1 MVMAVSPSFLRK
13 QEVLPMAV
21 GSTFTVWA
29 WLLLFG
35 GGGLPLPLSLPPLPE
50 DPVMSAVAPDECL
63 WYLTWSG
70 SAKADSTSKNQTEQL
85 LAEEEIQRFGSEIER
100 RLVAALREHSRGPEA
115 IAAQEVPKLVKIA
128 LTRPMAMF
136 VSDFKMGQHGPDIK
150 GGLIINLG
158 EQADDAKTSIDRLT
172 ALLPAPPAA
181 AGKWQQ
187 MPTPP
192 GAPVVEW
199 GIEGKYLIVGIGEGS
214 ADGIAARE
222 KGTAPKWLEAIRRRL
237 KVERPAMVHYLNI
250 KKIVALVQAAGG
262 LGRGAPPQLLETL
275 GISNLTSLASMS
287 GLEGS
292 GWTSNM
298 LLGMDGPPSGIFALT
313 GGDPLTAADLASI
326 PKDAT
331 FALAA
336 RVDLERVYRGIS
348 SMTGKIEPRAR
359 LEMEQGIAQVEN
371 HLGVDL
377 SRDIFKALGDT
388 WCVYSAPSEG
398 GLLVTGLTV
407 VAPIRDRD
415 RLVKAEERLRTM
427 AKAAMGFAPGAA
439 RSFERRP
446 TMTIN
451 DFEFRG
457 QQVHFLNFIGEPIPV
472 APAWCITDKEF
483 IVSLSPQTI
492 KAHLSRKANAGSLA
506 DLPDVAKLL
515 HGSGGP
521 TYIGYADTATTV
533 RTLYPLVQ
541 FGFEAIASALQQEGI
556 QIDVSIFPSAAAV
569 LPHLEPS
576 VSTAM
581 MAKDGL
587 FVTRHGTL
595 PMEFESLPLIGM
607 PFWLLA
613 RHGDVQRTSAEARPS
628 VSVQDFPLLPGA
640 AEKTQSSNNLK
651 QFALAMHNFH
661 SAYRTFPAAYSTSK
675 DGKPLLSWRVQIL
688 PYIEESRLYE
698 EFHLDEP
705 WDSEHNKQLIPRMP
719 KIYAAPGSKAAR
731 EFKTNYLVPRG
742 DETIF
747 NKGKKPRIQDIT
759 DGTSNTIMIVEASDE
774 RAVTWTK
781 PDDYEF
787 DGKQPMAGLVGL
799 RRGGFLAAF
808 ADGSVRFL
816 KDTIKGETLKAL
828 FTRAGGEVIDSAEF

>member
-1 MVMAVSPSFLRK
+1 MA
-13 QEVLPMAV
+13 A

-50 DPVMSAVAPDECL
+50 DPAMSAVAPEECL

-70 SAKADSTSKNQTEQL
+70 CAKADPASKNHTEQL
-85 LAEEEIQRFGSEIER
+85 LAEEEVQRFGNELER

-128 LTRPMAMF
+128 LTRPAAMF
-136 VSDFKMGQHGPDIK
+136 VSDFKMGQRGPDIQ

-158 EQADDAKTSIDRLT
+158 EQTDDAKNSLERLS
-172 ALLPAPPAA
+172 ALLPAPPNA
-181 AGKWQQ
+181 AGKWQR

-192 GAPVVEW
+192 DAPVVEW
-199 GIEGKYLIVGIGEGS
+199 GIEGRYLIVGIGEGS

-222 KGTAPKWLEAIRRRL
+222 KGTAPKWLEAIRARL
-237 KVERPAMVHYLNI
+237 KVERPAMVHYLNV
-250 KKIVALVQAAGG
+250 KKIIALVQASGG
-262 LGRGAPPQLLETL
+262 LGRGAPPQLFDAL
-275 GISNLTSLASMS
+275 GISNLNSLASIS
-287 GLEGS
+287 GLEGN

-348 SMTGKIEPRAR
+348 SIAGKIEPRAR
-359 LEMEQGIAQVEN
+359 LELEQGIAQVEN
-371 HLGVDL
+371 HLGFDL

-407 VAPIRDRD
+407 VAPIRDRE
-415 RLVKAEERLRTM
+415 RLVKAEERLRAM
-427 AKAAMGFAPGAA
+427 AKAAMGFPPGAEH
-439 RSFERRP
+439 SFGGRP
-446 TMTIN
+446 TVSIS

-457 QQVHFLNFIGEPIPV
+457 QQIHFLNFIGEPIPV
-472 APAWCITDKEF
+472 APAWCLTDKEL

-492 KAHLSRKANAGSLA
+492 KAHLSRGASAGSLA
-506 DLPDVAKLL
+506 DVPAVASLL
-515 HGSGGP
+515 HGASGP
-521 TYIGYADTATTV
+521 SYVAYADTATTV
-533 RTLYPLVQ
+533 RTLYPLLQ
-541 FGFEAIASALQQEGI
+541 FGFEAIASALQREGI

-576 VSTAM
+576 LSTST

-587 FVTRHGTL
+587 FITRHGTL
-595 PMEFESLPLIGM
+595 PMEFESLPLLSM
-607 PFWLLA
+607 PFWYFA
-613 RHGDVQRTSAEARPS
+613 VRSSEVRRSPVETRPS
-628 VSVQDFPLLPGA
+628 VSVQDFPFLPGA
-640 AEKTQSSNNLK
+640 AEKSQSTNNLK
-651 QFALAMHNFH
+651 QIALAMHNFN
-661 SAYRTFPAAYSTSK
+661 STYRSFPAAYSTSK

-688 PYIEESRLYE
+688 PYIEEGPLYG

-719 KIYAAPGSKAAR
+719 RIYAAPGSKAAK

-742 DETIF
+742 DDTIF
-747 NKGKKPRIQDIT
+747 PLPRREENPNPADHGRYLQNDH
-759 DGTSNTIMIVEASDE
+759 D
-774 RAVTWTK
+774 
-781 PDDYEF
+781 
-787 DGKQPMAGLVGL
+787 
-799 RRGGFLAAF
+799 
-808 ADGSVRFL
+808 DGSQR
-816 KDTIKGETLKAL
+816 
-828 FTRAGGEVIDSAEF
+828 